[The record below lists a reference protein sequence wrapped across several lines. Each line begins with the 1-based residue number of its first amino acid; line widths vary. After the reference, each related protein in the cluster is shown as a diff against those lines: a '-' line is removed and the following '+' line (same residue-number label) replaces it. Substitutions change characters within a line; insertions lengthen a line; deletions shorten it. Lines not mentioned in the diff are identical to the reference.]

1 MRPAMV
7 APARR
12 ALAREIL
19 PAVIFLGFPL
29 EYTRIFLLALIGGWL
44 GVLFM
49 IPLRRQLIVGEHA
62 ILFEREKRADA
73 QHERRH
79 SAAGTIKLNRHASLP
94 A

>member
-1 MRPAMV
+1 VDER
-7 APARR
+7 
-12 ALAREIL
+12 
-19 PAVIFLGFPL
+19 
-29 EYTRIFLLALIGGWL
+29 
-44 GVLFM
+44 
-49 IPLRRQLIVGEHA
+49 A